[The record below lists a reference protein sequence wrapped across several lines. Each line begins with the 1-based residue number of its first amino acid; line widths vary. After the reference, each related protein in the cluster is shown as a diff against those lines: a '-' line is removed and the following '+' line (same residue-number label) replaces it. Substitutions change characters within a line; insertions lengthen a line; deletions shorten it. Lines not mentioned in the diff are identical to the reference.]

1 MARYGHGRRSTRSAW
16 AATAALVGALAAA
29 PVHAEV
35 SPANDPGDPAAVDPG
50 TARSFS
56 GTLEQSFADL
66 DALLFFSPWEL
77 EQFPALDKS
86 ASCETIYR
94 ELNARIPGA
103 QSYRAKF
110 TENPYN
116 GAIFALGTMWWP
128 AWLLWA
134 IPAIATYRDNRQIQ
148 HHKDRVV
155 YLRSLLA
162 EKECWIK

>member
-1 MARYGHGRRSTRSAW
+1 MTRDGRQRTRSAW

-29 PVHAEV
+29 PVRAEV
-35 SPANDPGDPAAVDPG
+35 SPVNDPHDPAAADPA
-50 TARSFS
+50 TAQSFG
-56 GTLEQSFADL
+56 GTLEQAFTDL
-66 DALLFFSPWEL
+66 DALLFPPWKL
-77 EQFPALDKS
+77 EQWPAIDTS

-103 QSYRAKF
+103 STYRTKF

-128 AWLLWA
+128 AWLLWV
-134 IPAIATYRDNRQIQ
+134 IPAVATFRDNRQIQ